1 MNLLKLKFLS
11 VIFAV
16 IIVCFSILSLY
27 NNKNIWLSVF
37 LLVAYI
43 ICNGTLPKAH
53 LKLRYRIV
61 FFIISV
67 IAMVAML
74 NSSKLF
80 SLNYSTQLVFT
91 FCCMIPNMVI
101 KTVLY
106 RNHDC
111 WWLELNFLKAS
122 AFRRW
127 LIYCSIYSLYKW

>member
-1 MNLLKLKFLS
+1 MDRVDSEGKMNLLKLKFLS

-61 FFIISV
+61 FYYFG
-67 IAMVAML
+67 
-74 NSSKLF
+74 N
-80 SLNYSTQLVFT
+80 
-91 FCCMIPNMVI
+91 
-101 KTVLY
+101 
-106 RNHDC
+106 RNGSYA
-111 WWLELNFLKAS
+111 E
-122 AFRRW
+122 
-127 LIYCSIYSLYKW
+127 